1 MNPPRHGRGD
11 APLRA
16 PNTSA
21 GENCSARSPW
31 TVALIALTAG
41 LSGLLGCDKP
51 TEPPVCTAIAVDAL
65 VVTVVDASS
74 GQRICDAKVVAVD
87 GSFSEE
93 LRLFGSPQECTYSGP
108 TERAGLYEVR
118 ATRAGYEPASTT
130 SVRVTRDECHV
141 IPVRVIVQMQRSA
154 G

>member
-1 MNPPRHGRGD
+1 L
-11 APLRA
+11 AASVAVLA
-16 PNTSA
+16 SA
-21 GENCSARSPW
+21 F
-31 TVALIALTAG
+31 L
-41 LSGLLGCDKP
+41 GLLGCSSP

-65 VVTVVDASS
+65 VVTVVAATT

-93 LRLFGSPQECTYSGP
+93 LRLFGSPPECTYSGP

-141 IPVRVIVQMQRSA
+141 IPVRVIIQMQRSA
-154 G
+154 GAS